1 MNTRLGALA
10 LLVLMPSSDAPA
22 AAQSGS
28 HWRSV
33 DVARQLHD
41 TLPQRIRVQY
51 VAGTLDVRGS
61 TDPLLYSM
69 HLRYDETRMAPLHRY
84 DAEQRSAL
92 LGLESRAGAMHSSSG
107 DGDDGGELRLALPQR
122 IPLDLELELGGT
134 QSRMELGDL
143 ALQSLRLDC
152 GATDATLQF
161 SAPNRTHM
169 RDLDIGVG
177 AADFSATRL
186 ANANADQIRVR
197 GGIGVVDLDFGGTW
211 RRDLTVTTRLVVG
224 KLVLRVPPDVGL
236 RVDVRRVA
244 TSFEHAGLEKREDG
258 WYSDNWDRAPHKL
271 YVRAETLFG
280 KIDVQRASR

>member
-1 MNTRLGALA
+1 MKVRLGMLA
-10 LLVLMPSSDAPA
+10 LIALIPSADDPA
-22 AAQSGS
+22 AAQRGS
-28 HWRSV
+28 NWRSV
-33 DVARQLHD
+33 DMARQLHD

-51 VAGTLDVRGS
+51 VAGTVDIRG
-61 TDPLLYSM
+61 TADPLLYSM
-69 HLRYDETRMAPLHRY
+69 HLRYDETRMVPLHRY

-92 LGLESRAGAMHSSSG
+92 LGLESRGSGVHASS
-107 DGDDGGELRLALPQR
+107 DDNDDGGELRLALPQR
-122 IPLDLELELGGT
+122 IPLDLELDLGGT
-134 QSRMELGDL
+134 QSRMDLGDL
-143 ALQSLRLDC
+143 ALLSLRLDC

-177 AADFSATRL
+177 AADFTATRL

-211 RRDLTVTTRLVVG
+211 TRDLAVSTRLVVG
-224 KLVLRVPPDVGL
+224 KLVLRVPPDVGI
-236 RVDVRRVA
+236 RVDVQRVA
-244 TSFEHAGLEKREDG
+244 TSFEHPGLEKREDG

-271 YVRAETLFG
+271 RVHAETLFG